1 MKKTIVSLAVVGIAA
16 GWAASSW
23 AADPPAGT
31 QRPKVMTIFREE
43 VKPGRQAA
51 HEKSE
56 AQWPATLRKA
66 NSKGLYLA
74 MSSGDQ
80 VWFLNPYASF
90 AAIETQA
97 KEDEANTLLTADLDR
112 LWAADGEMLSRTS
125 SLTAVF
131 NEELSYRTDWDV
143 AKIRYYGV
151 DTVRVQPGYGNDFE
165 QLRKLVKAAHE
176 KAKVDERW
184 SVYEVVSGAPDV
196 TYLFFFPITS
206 LGELD
211 RDEEKHGKEYRDAL
225 GEDTRARLR
234 DFQKNAVRASES
246 RIFRLSPKMSYLP
259 KELSDRDPDFW
270 TPKPP
275 PSAAAK
281 KTEKK

>member
-1 MKKTIVSLAVVGIAA
+1 MKKTIVSLAVVGIAG

-23 AADPPAGT
+23 AADPPVGT

-125 SLTAVF
+125 SLTVVF

-151 DTVRVQPGYGNDFE
+151 DTVRVQPGYGNDFA

-184 SVYEVVSGAPDV
+184 SVYEVVTGAPDI

-206 LGELD
+206 LAELD

-225 GEDTRARLR
+225 GEDTRGRLR
-234 DFQKNAVRASES
+234 EFQKNAVRASES
-246 RIFRLSPKMSYLP
+246 RIFRLNPKMSYLP
-259 KELSDRDPDFW
+259 KELVDRDPEFW

-281 KTEKK
+281 KTEKQ